1 MFCDQFSMCR
11 ERVYLLRN
19 ITSRLAEKCPLWRR
33 TMFGHAAQLRPIPYD
48 RQLDDDW
55 CPNVSAF
62 RSELEMRQAG
72 KGIMKIKRDI

>member
-19 ITSRLAEKCPLWRR
+19 LITRLAEKCPLWRR
-33 TMFGHAAQLRPIPYD
+33 AMFGHAAQLCPIPYD

-55 CPNVSAF
+55 RANVPAF

-72 KGIMKIKRDI
+72 KGIIEN